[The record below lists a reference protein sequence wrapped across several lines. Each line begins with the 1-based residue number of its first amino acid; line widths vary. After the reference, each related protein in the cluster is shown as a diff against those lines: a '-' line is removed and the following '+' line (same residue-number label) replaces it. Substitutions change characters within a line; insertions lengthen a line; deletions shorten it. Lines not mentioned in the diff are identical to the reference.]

1 MTKLLYR
8 AEVCHPRCTQQL
20 SVPSR
25 SGEARRGCNRA
36 MRSSPLGCLRSVSK
50 HVGRHENPRGR
61 GAGCDTRVLQILQTV
76 LFGLCTLI
84 DAVHMFLPTRQ
95 RSISRLLPLK
105 DFIFS
110 VLVFPVGLFV
120 AITFWTLYAY
130 DRELVYPKELDE
142 VNPSWLNH
150 TMHTTILPLLL
161 IELVSCPHKYP
172 HKLKGIIGLSIFGSS
187 YLTWIIWVNH
197 ASGIWVYPILEVLG
211 RAGKA
216 LLFFTCY
223 LEMVGFYFLGDKLT
237 KLLWGETHKHKK

>member
-1 MTKLLYR
+1 MAGRLRLRGERPVTVLHLCCFVW
-8 AEVCHPRCTQQL
+8 ALFSLCQNVGLPHSPRRDSDTTY
-20 SVPSR
+20 
-25 SGEARRGCNRA
+25 G
-36 MRSSPLGCLRSVSK
+36 
-50 HVGRHENPRGR
+50 GRWKYLTFLN
-61 GAGCDTRVLQILQTV
+61 QILQTV

-84 DAVHMFLPTRQ
+84 DGVHMFLPTRQ
-95 RSISRLLPLK
+95 RSISWLLPLK

-110 VLVFPVGLFV
+110 VLVFPIGLFV

-197 ASGIWVYPILEVLG
+197 ASGIWVYPILEVLS
-211 RAGKA
+211 RARKA

-223 LEMVGFYFLGDKLT
+223 LEMVGFYFLGEKLT

>member
-1 MTKLLYR
+1 MAGRLRLRGERPVTVLHLCCFVW
-8 AEVCHPRCTQQL
+8 ALFSLCQNVGLPHSPRRDSDTTY
-20 SVPSR
+20 
-25 SGEARRGCNRA
+25 G
-36 MRSSPLGCLRSVSK
+36 
-50 HVGRHENPRGR
+50 GRWKYLTFLN
-61 GAGCDTRVLQILQTV
+61 QILQMV

-84 DAVHMFLPTRQ
+84 DGVRMFLLTRQ
-95 RSISRLLPLK
+95 RSISWLLPLK

-110 VLVFPVGLFV
+110 VLVFPIGLFV

-197 ASGIWVYPILEVLG
+197 TSGIWVYPILEVLG

-223 LEMVGFYFLGDKLT
+223 LEMVGFYFLGEKLT
-237 KLLWGETHKHKK
+237 KLLWGETYKHKK

>member
-1 MTKLLYR
+1 MAGRERLRGERPVTVLHLCCFLW
-8 AEVCHPRCTQQL
+8 ALFSLCQNVGLPNSPRRDSETTY
-20 SVPSR
+20 
-25 SGEARRGCNRA
+25 G
-36 MRSSPLGCLRSVSK
+36 
-50 HVGRHENPRGR
+50 GRWKYLTFLN
-61 GAGCDTRVLQILQTV
+61 QILQTV
-76 LFGLCTLI
+76 LFGLCTLM

-187 YLTWIIWVNH
+187 YLTW
-197 ASGIWVYPILEVLG
+197 
-211 RAGKA
+211 
-216 LLFFTCY
+216 
-223 LEMVGFYFLGDKLT
+223 
-237 KLLWGETHKHKK
+237 